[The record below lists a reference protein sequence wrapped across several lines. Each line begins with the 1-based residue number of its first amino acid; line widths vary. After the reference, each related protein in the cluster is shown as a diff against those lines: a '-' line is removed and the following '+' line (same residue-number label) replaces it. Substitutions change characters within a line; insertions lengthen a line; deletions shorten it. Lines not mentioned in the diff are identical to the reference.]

1 MSQEVS
7 ALRKAGA
14 ALYGILKRISG
25 PALWAGLAIELL
37 IMVIE
42 KSSLVNPY
50 EGLLFRLTFCLF
62 SVKVLELFCAG
73 RFRKKE
79 LAVYAALLLL
89 GVISW
94 RCSGRNQLLRF
105 MMFILAVRG
114 EDNRKVLKAFLF
126 SMISGTAVLAVLSV
140 LGVLGTVTE
149 TANFDGA
156 VSTRFCFGMGNPNSF
171 QIMVGAIVLLAMIL
185 YGQTCRKFWFA
196 VLFALDVLLFILCR
210 SLMGTG
216 LITLSVLWTFLM
228 REQSER
234 QGAQGAAELN
244 RRICAVMKAVFVL
257 GLLFCIAGAIW
268 GLENP
273 FINWVDSHLM
283 SGRIA
288 SIWDFTFHDGTL
300 STWTLFGSRLNT
312 RFFDLGWIRVI
323 YWYGVIPALL
333 ILWMTGRL
341 EAVMEKK
348 GDLYGCMAVIV
359 ISLFT
364 LTEAHFVSE
373 YIGRNY
379 LLVMTA
385 PYLPAIFG
393 IRTAGEN
400 TIPKTETM

>member
-7 ALRKAGA
+7 TLRKAGA
-14 ALYGILKRISG
+14 ALHGILKRISG

-62 SVKVLELFCAG
+62 SVKVLELLCAG

-79 LAVYAALLLL
+79 LAVYAALLVL

-105 MMFILAVRG
+105 MMFILAVYR
-114 EDNRKVLKAFLF
+114 EENRKVLKAFLF
-126 SMISGTAVLAVLSV
+126 SMISGTALLAVLSV

-171 QIMVGAIVLLAMIL
+171 QIMVGAIVLLTMIL

-196 VLFALDVLLFILCR
+196 VLLALDVLLYVLCR

-216 LITLSVLWTFLM
+216 LIALPVLWTFLL
-228 REQSER
+228 RIRSEQR
-234 QGAQGAAELN
+234 GPQGAADLN
-244 RRICAVMKAVFVL
+244 RRICTVMKAVFVL
-257 GLLFCIAGAIW
+257 GFLFCIAGAIW
-268 GLENP
+268 GSTNP
-273 FINWVDSHLM
+273 LINWIDYHLM

-323 YWYGVIPALL
+323 YWYGVIPALV

-341 EAVMEKK
+341 EAAMEKK

-359 ISLFT
+359 VCLFT

-373 YIGRNY
+373 YIGRNF
-379 LLVMTA
+379 LFVMTA

-393 IRTAGEN
+393 
-400 TIPKTETM
+400 TEAVKEEKA

>member
-1 MSQEVS
+1 MSHEVS
-7 ALRKAGA
+7 AQRETGA
-14 ALYGILKRISG
+14 ALYGVLKRISG

-62 SVKVLELFCAG
+62 SLKVLELVCAG

-105 MMFILAVRG
+105 MMFILAVYG

-126 SMISGTAVLAVLSV
+126 SMISGTALLAVLSV

-196 VLFALDVLLFILCR
+196 VLLVMDVLLFILCR

-216 LITLSVLWTFLM
+216 LIALPVLWTIFL
-228 REQSER
+228 RIQSER
-234 QGAQGAAELN
+234 QGTQGAADLN
-244 RRICAVMKAVFVL
+244 RRICTLMKAVFVL

-268 GLENP
+268 GSTNP
-273 FINWVDSHLM
+273 LINWIDYHLM

-323 YWYGVIPALL
+323 YWYGVIPALV

-341 EAVMEKK
+341 EAAMEKK
-348 GDLYGCMAVIV
+348 GDLYGCMVV
-359 ISLFT
+359 SLFT

-373 YIGRNY
+373 YIGRNF

-393 IRTAGEN
+393 
-400 TIPKTETM
+400 TEAVKEEKA

>member
-149 TANFDGA
+149 TANLTVRSRR
-156 VSTRFCFGMGNPNSF
+156 VSASAWEIRTPS
-171 QIMVGAIVLLAMIL
+171 
-185 YGQTCRKFWFA
+185 
-196 VLFALDVLLFILCR
+196 R
-210 SLMGTG
+210 S
-216 LITLSVLWTFLM
+216 W
-228 REQSER
+228 SER
-234 QGAQGAAELN
+234 SCCW
-244 RRICAVMKAVFVL
+244 R
-257 GLLFCIAGAIW
+257 
-268 GLENP
+268 
-273 FINWVDSHLM
+273 
-283 SGRIA
+283 
-288 SIWDFTFHDGTL
+288 
-300 STWTLFGSRLNT
+300 
-312 RFFDLGWIRVI
+312 
-323 YWYGVIPALL
+323 
-333 ILWMTGRL
+333 
-341 EAVMEKK
+341 
-348 GDLYGCMAVIV
+348 
-359 ISLFT
+359 
-364 LTEAHFVSE
+364 
-373 YIGRNY
+373 
-379 LLVMTA
+379 
-385 PYLPAIFG
+385 
-393 IRTAGEN
+393 
-400 TIPKTETM
+400 